1 VNREQAIQARCD
13 LYARLQSERRCL
25 VSEARLLE
33 RRMDAHP
40 ERRYTG
46 ATLENAD
53 RRATTRGM
61 VRAGEIVVKF
71 ARQLPS
77 RRCEIESFRVV
88 LDAPTDPA
96 RPLKEIKHER
106 RVEGYRLTMPDGSTL
121 DVPDPLVRS

>member
-46 ATLENAD
+46 ATLENAEASVSEHELRYD
-53 RRATTRGM
+53 RMCAAVRYGHATGDYTLASVLAESFTPPAGWTFELDRGNNCVAVAPDGTRG
-61 VRAGEIVVKF
+61 
-71 ARQLPS
+71 PS
-77 RRCEIESFRVV
+77 
-88 LDAPTDPA
+88 
-96 RPLKEIKHER
+96 
-106 RVEGYRLTMPDGSTL
+106 
-121 DVPDPLVRS
+121 LVRS